1 MLNLIKKW
9 LTPLNQENDKTV
21 SDDLSVIWIHG
32 ANQSGLS
39 FQYLR
44 SFSLYIKLITICLHI
59 LEKAVKST
67 KTDMDDKLL
76 EVVKK
81 ALTTREEVLPETAV

>member
-9 LTPLNQENDKTV
+9 LTPLKQENDQTV
-21 SDDLSVIWIHG
+21 SEDLAVIWIHG

-44 SFSLYIKLITICLHI
+44 SLTRFKNELVVEYDTSNKFFDSL
-59 LEKAVKST
+59 
-67 KTDMDDKLL
+67 
-76 EVVKK
+76 
-81 ALTTREEVLPETAV
+81 

>member
-9 LTPLNQENDKTV
+9 LTPLKHEVDEAA
-21 SDDLSVIWIHG
+21 SEGLSVIWIHG

-44 SFSLYIKLITICLHI
+44 SLTHFKSELVVEYDLSLIHI
-59 LEKAVKST
+59 
-67 KTDMDDKLL
+67 
-76 EVVKK
+76 
-81 ALTTREEVLPETAV
+81 

>member
-9 LTPLNQENDKTV
+9 LTLFRRENDQTV
-21 SDDLSVIWIHG
+21 SEDLTVVWIHG

-44 SFSLYIKLITICLHI
+44 SLTRFKNELVVEYDTSNKFFDNLEMLSNKIK
-59 LEKAVKST
+59 KVKCYYS
-67 KTDMDDKLL
+67 KD
-76 EVVKK
+76 
-81 ALTTREEVLPETAV
+81 LTYHFIN

>member
-9 LTPLNQENDKTV
+9 LTPLKQENDQMV
-21 SDDLSVIWIHG
+21 SEDLAVIWIHG

-44 SFSLYIKLITICLHI
+44 SLTQFKNELVVEYDTSNKLIYTLI
-59 LEKAVKST
+59 V
-67 KTDMDDKLL
+67 
-76 EVVKK
+76 
-81 ALTTREEVLPETAV
+81 

>member
-9 LTPLNQENDKTV
+9 LIPLKPEDEENV
-21 SDDLSVIWIHG
+21 SDDLSVIWVHG

-44 SFSLYIKLITICLHI
+44 SLTRFKNEL
-59 LEKAVKST
+59 
-67 KTDMDDKLL
+67 
-76 EVVKK
+76 VVEYD
-81 ALTTREEVLPETAV
+81 TSH